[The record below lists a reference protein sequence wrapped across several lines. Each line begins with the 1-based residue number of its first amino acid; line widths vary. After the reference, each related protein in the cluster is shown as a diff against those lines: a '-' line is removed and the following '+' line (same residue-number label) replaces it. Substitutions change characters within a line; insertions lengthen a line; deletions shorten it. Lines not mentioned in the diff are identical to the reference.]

1 MKATE
6 LRKMD
11 GKALQQELE
20 GLSKEQFN
28 LRMQSATQQ
37 LASPS
42 QLNKVRKDIARV
54 KTVMNEL
61 NAGQKAGKTA

>member
-1 MKATE
+1 MKANE

-11 GKALQQELE
+11 SKALQLELE

-28 LRMQSATQQ
+28 LRMQVATQQ
-37 LASPS
+37 IASPS
-42 QLNKVRKDIARV
+42 QLNKVRKNIARV

-61 NAGQKAGKTA
+61 NAGLKEGKAE

>member
-1 MKATE
+1 MKASE
-6 LRKMD
+6 LRSMD
-11 GKALQQELE
+11 AKALQQELE

-28 LRMQSATQQ
+28 LRMQVATQQ
-37 LASPS
+37 LAGTS

-61 NAGQKAGKTA
+61 KAGLKKGKAE

>member
-1 MKATE
+1 MKVSE
-6 LRKMD
+6 LRKLD
-11 GKALQQELE
+11 SKALQQELE

-28 LRMQSATQQ
+28 LRMQTATQQ
-37 LASPS
+37 LANTA

-61 NAGQKAGKTA
+61 STGLKVGKTG

>member
-1 MKATE
+1 MKVTE

-11 GKALQQELE
+11 GKALQLELE

-28 LRMQSATQQ
+28 LRMQAATQQ

-61 NAGQKAGKTA
+61 NTGKAE